1 MSRKCLFHKLLVLG
15 LCGKFYKAVCA
26 SHNNLKSHVCVNDSF
41 TEWFDVDSG
50 VRQGDTLAPS
60 LFALYL
66 EDLITCI
73 KNVNEG
79 VPLENDQISI
89 LLYAD
94 DIVLISATA
103 EGLQKQIDALHIW
116 CRQWRMNVNLDKM
129 KVVQFRRAICEVTK
143 FKFMFNFEAL
153 EIVPSYRYLGLDI
166 NEHLDFS
173 HSVSLLADA
182 AGRALGSLV
191 AKHRSVQGLP
201 YETFTKVYKSTV
213 VPVMDYASE
222 IGVQKN
228 TANQKMSKTGQCARS
243 WVLENT
249 RHCLHWRE
257 TCWTPPHIR
266 ASLDVVR
273 LWLRLQSLPQTR
285 LVRRIY
291 DWDLTLARQGK
302 QNWCKDLMK
311 IFYQAGH
318 ESLVNEQFITE
329 HEKCFVFNLI
339 EQSLLDQN
347 EQKWKDSVSN
357 MPKLRTYA
365 LLKEDLSVPMY
376 ISSRLTPPSRSI
388 LARFRNGT
396 YPLAVETGRYT
407 GVPLDQRICLICS
420 KNDIENEHH
429 FLVSCEAYD
438 IKRTYLY
445 SLVNAKN
452 DINIHLMSHDEQF
465 KYLLS
470 TGNIAKLVANY
481 IRDCYAL
488 RNTLIK

>member
-1 MSRKCLFHKLLVLG
+1 
-15 LCGKFYKAVCA
+15 
-26 SHNNLKSHVCVNDSF
+26 
-41 TEWFDVDSG
+41 
-50 VRQGDTLAPS
+50 
-60 LFALYL
+60 
-66 EDLITCI
+66 
-73 KNVNEG
+73 
-79 VPLENDQISI
+79 
-89 LLYAD
+89 
-94 DIVLISATA
+94 
-103 EGLQKQIDALHIW
+103 
-116 CRQWRMNVNLDKM
+116 
-129 KVVQFRRAICEVTK
+129 
-143 FKFMFNFEAL
+143 
-153 EIVPSYRYLGLDI
+153 
-166 NEHLDFS
+166 
-173 HSVSLLADA
+173 
-182 AGRALGSLV
+182 
-191 AKHRSVQGLP
+191 
-201 YETFTKVYKSTV
+201 
-213 VPVMDYASE
+213 MDYASGIWGAKKYSKSE
-222 IGVQKN
+222 NVQNRAMRTFLGVGKYS
-228 TANQKMSKTGQCARS
+228 ALPS
-243 WVLENT
+243 LEGDM
-249 RHCLHWRE
+249 
-257 TCWTPPHIR
+257 CWTPPHIR

-329 HEKCFVFNLI
+329 HEKCYVFNLI

-376 ISSRLTPPSRSI
+376 ISSRLTPASRSI

-481 IRDCYAL
+481 VRDCYAL